1 MSLAAIKPVHAVTTV
16 HLAFAAMVLA
26 PVFSVTVP
34 GLGDTLNHLARMHIL
49 ATIGVSP
56 ELERFYEVHWSP
68 IPYLAMDA
76 VVPPLLHVLPVYLA
90 GRLFTAACMVLPV
103 AGCAGLHYAVHR
115 RASLVPCA
123 AWLFSANALLSL
135 GFLNFLATAG
145 LALLLFA
152 AWVASAGW
160 PRWRHAALFAPCV
173 LVLYFGHAFA
183 CASYCLAV
191 AGLESGRALRA
202 RFRPPARVLADVA
215 AAFAQAIP
223 ALYCAATLSVSAG
236 YVGALQTRYGSA
248 GEKIAAAMSPALYLH
263 DAANG
268 AVLLG
273 LVALCLLLVARL
285 QWDGKL
291 WPAAL
296 VVALAALTVPHVLAS
311 TWGTDL
317 RLPLVAVL
325 LGIAALS
332 ARLTPVPRALALAAL
347 FVLVGVKSADAWL
360 ALQNVD
366 SQFADTRAVLKDL
379 PRGARL
385 LVVSLTGHGTG
396 REAVPLST
404 QWHMPLV
411 AVIEHD
417 AFVPTLFTGLTTVR
431 VRPAYRAASTPN
443 GLPISPAQLREG
455 VAADDGQE
463 RGDGQGARVYHFGWP
478 RKFDFVLVPRPGL
491 VDLPG
496 MLEPFAHSG
505 AWDLYRVTK
514 R

>member
-1 MSLAAIKPVHAVTTV
+1 MIRHAHTVAASHLALAAI
-16 HLAFAAMVLA
+16 VLA
-26 PVFSVTVP
+26 PVFSVAVP

-49 ATIGVSP
+49 AAIDSSP
-56 ELERFYEVHWSP
+56 ELRRFYEVHWSP

-76 VVPPLLHVLPVYLA
+76 VVPLLLHMMPIYAA

-103 AGCAGLHYAVHR
+103 AGCVAVHYAAHR

-123 AWLFSANALLSL
+123 AWLVSANALLSL
-135 GFLNFLATAG
+135 GFLNFLFTAG

-152 AWVASAGW
+152 AWVACAGW
-160 PRWRHAALFAPCV
+160 PRWRRAALFAPCV

-191 AGLESGRALRA
+191 AGEQGARVLRS
-202 RFRPPARVLADVA
+202 RVRPPAQTLADLA
-215 AAFAQAIP
+215 AAFAQAVP
-223 ALYCAATLSVSAG
+223 ALWCAARLDVSSG
-236 YVGALQTRYGSA
+236 YVGPLRTRYGEA
-248 GEKIAAAMSPALYLH
+248 GEKIAAALSPALYLH

-273 LVALCLLLVARL
+273 AAALCLILLARL
-285 QWDGKL
+285 RWERRI
-291 WPAAL
+291 WPSAL
-296 VVALAALTVPHVLAS
+296 VVALAACTVPHVLAS

-325 LGIAALS
+325 LGVAAVS
-332 ARLTPVPRALALAAL
+332 VRLAGRWRALAMAGLFALA
-347 FVLVGVKSADAWL
+347 GVKSADAWV
-360 ALQNVD
+360 ALRDVD
-366 SQFADTRAVLKDL
+366 AGFADMRAVLAGL

-404 QWHMPLV
+404 QWHMPMV

-431 VRPAYRAASTPN
+431 VRPDFRASSTPN
-443 GLPISPAQLREG
+443 GLPISPPQLWEG
-455 VAADDGQE
+455 LRADDGRE
-463 RGDGQGARVYHFGWP
+463 RGDGQGARLYHFGWP
-478 RKFDFVLVPRPGL
+478 GKFDYVLVPYPGPA
-491 VDLPG
+491 DLPAV
-496 MLEPFAHSG
+496 LAPFAHSDT
-505 AWDLYRVTK
+505 WTLYRIAK